1 MFTSKKGQNGV
12 DDMVMLSKID
22 EGSLVENLKKRYD
35 ADAIY
40 TNIGPV
46 LLSVNPYKDLG
57 VWGTDYVLL
66 YQGKQRHENPP
77 HIYALAEETYRMMR
91 SERENQCCI
100 AAGTPVLLADGT
112 QLPIEL
118 LPARVRALAAAG
130 AELAVAGAFL
140 PSAAAGRGVPQ
151 TRATACNAAWL
162 VGEKACVELAFHDGR
177 RLVCTP
183 DHRVMTADGQWL
195 EAQQLVVGQTR
206 VASAAS
212 ACGAGA
218 GAALPTRPL
227 LCVARRDAGVRAVFD
242 ISVPACQSFVANG
255 VVVHNCIISGE
266 SGAGKT
272 VAAKHIMAY
281 VAAVSGKDPKIE
293 YVKSVILDS
302 NPVLEAFGN
311 AKTLRNDNS
320 SRFGKYFEIQFDS
333 KRYVFFFFFYIY
345 IFLC

>member
-1 MFTSKKGQNGV
+1 MSPPRKKKKKEKKKRFFLFPFPPNQPPVAVKKQVDDDSDEVFTSKKGQNGV

-100 AAGTPVLLADGT
+100 
-112 QLPIEL
+112 
-118 LPARVRALAAAG
+118 
-130 AELAVAGAFL
+130 
-140 PSAAAGRGVPQ
+140 
-151 TRATACNAAWL
+151 
-162 VGEKACVELAFHDGR
+162 
-177 RLVCTP
+177 
-183 DHRVMTADGQWL
+183 
-195 EAQQLVVGQTR
+195 
-206 VASAAS
+206 
-212 ACGAGA
+212 
-218 GAALPTRPL
+218 
-227 LCVARRDAGVRAVFD
+227 
-242 ISVPACQSFVANG
+242 
-255 VVVHNCIISGE
+255 ISGE

-333 KRYVFFFFFYIY
+333 KR
-345 IFLC
+345 